1 MKLLVIG
8 TNVMILKNF
17 VEIFG
22 EQSDVF
28 ELNIQLVYGKN

>member
-1 MKLLVIG
+1 MKHLVLG